1 MDVARDS
8 ESLIMRRDE
17 LVYWVLNQA
26 LICLVDASWDFN
38 SKSRLLGM
46 NYDLRG
52 IIQYGC
58 FQYTELEETFQAEV
72 QAGGYAMLQINAAVN
87 ANKLVTSVVCA
98 CVEIC
103 LFRKS

>member
-1 MDVARDS
+1 MMDVARDS

-72 QAGGYAMLQINAAVN
+72 QAGTHKRFRI
-87 ANKLVTSVVCA
+87 TSR
-98 CVEIC
+98 IGNTG
-103 LFRKS
+103 LTFDHI